1 MLKLIISIFI
11 LLVVIILFIKNKIGL
26 DLTGLIIVITAI
38 FLLLSNNTSF
48 LYFLASLL
56 SINYVPLSIL
66 TVAIGLLFIL
76 CICLLVL
83 IHDTR
88 KRQIKLLCKLAQL
101 EYNKKINF
109 EKS

>member
-1 MLKLIISIFI
+1 MLKLIIPI
-11 LLVVIILFIKNKIGL
+11 LILIIIIILFKKNKIGL
-26 DLTGLIIVITAI
+26 DLTGLLIIIIAI

-66 TVAIGLLFIL
+66 AVAIGLLFIL
-76 CICLLVL
+76 CICFSVL

-88 KRQIKLLCKLAQL
+88 KRQAELLSKLAQL
-101 EYNKKINF
+101 EFNQKIDA
-109 EKS
+109 